1 MSSNRRFFSSGGF
14 SNSGGALMLARQTL
28 IGSCRWQLDADQAL
42 PEQTRDVA
50 HGSHVAGGTM
60 VSRLF

>member
-1 MSSNRRFFSSGGF
+1 
-14 SNSGGALMLARQTL
+14 MLARQIL
-28 IGSCRWQLDADQAL
+28 IGSCRLQLDADQAL